1 MTVESATTPSLASER
16 SVPATQLVVHHIEH
30 LIFDAGL
37 QPGAELPSESELATG
52 LGLSRLTIREGIRT
66 LVAHGLLE
74 VRQGRRP
81 VVAHA
86 TAEPLRAFFSASVRR
101 DPRGL
106 MDLLDV
112 RMAIEVSAS
121 GLAAQHATNT
131 DLESLKRAIESMRQ
145 YHDDETAFNDADVHF
160 HAIIASASGN
170 RIFDLIIES
179 LDEPLH
185 ASRLETMRVYLSHQR
200 PIEDLISQH
209 ERIYNAIAAHDG
221 AAARIAMQQHL
232 NRTRE
237 DLREAGRA

>member
-1 MTVESATTPSLASER
+1 MTIESATSPSASDR
-16 SVPATQLVVHHIEH
+16 AVPATQLVVHHIEH

-37 QPGAELPSESELATG
+37 QPGAELPSESELATE

-86 TAEPLRAFFSASVRR
+86 TAEPLRAFFTASVRR

-121 GLAAQHATNT
+121 GLAAQNATNT

-145 YHDDETAFNDADVHF
+145 SHDDAAAFNDADVHF

-185 ASRLETMRVYLSHQR
+185 VSRLETMRVYLSHQR
-200 PIEDLISQH
+200 PLDELIGQH
-209 ERIYNAIAAHDG
+209 ERIFHAIAARD
-221 AAARIAMQQHL
+221 AASARIAMQQHL
-232 NRTRE
+232 TRTRE